1 MMSKEIENEI
11 INIKGIEFK
20 IEDLETIKLEDLFS
34 ASVSPGHIFVRSRVN
49 GHPFL
54 LLRASDLIEDE
65 FIRKYSSAG
74 ISSFY
79 ILKLVN
85 SGNVVRI
92 KNLLRDLKNVKSSV
106 EAVKAREK
114 ILDEFF
120 KVGRKTSNTHCLD
133 FITACF
139 DEFNLISQANL
150 EKFYGLS
157 THFYQRSL
165 VLSTWAVVISLLH
178 GSIDYFFIQDLF
190 NTAFYLDIGIVEDAY
205 SFHLF
210 KACEE
215 ERKQVGQGEAFLRSI
230 GRPQNEIDSFI
241 NHPVNSYK
249 QMEKVTGK
257 FRYPEIAKFVQFHH
271 EDSSGK
277 GFPFSLN
284 KTNFSSY
291 EMILSLVDKTVPY
304 DEIVF
309 NQDFNV
315 FEKCTEELRLSKEKF
330 FAKLCDKLMKNI
342 NMVKNN
348 IYNKE
353 YASS

>member
-1 MMSKEIENEI
+1 MSKEIKNEV

-74 ISSFY
+74 ITSFY

-85 SGNVVRI
+85 SGNVTRI
-92 KNLLRDLKNVKSSV
+92 KNLLRELKNVNSSV

-120 KVGRKTSNTHCLD
+120 KVGRVTTSTHCLD
-133 FITACF
+133 FIAACF
-139 DEFNLISQANL
+139 DEFNLVSQNSL
-150 EKFYGLS
+150 EKYYGLS

-165 VLSTWAVVISLLH
+165 VLSTWAVVISLLN
-178 GSIDYFFIQDLF
+178 GSIDYYFIQDIF

-215 ERKQVGQGEAFLRSI
+215 ERSQVGGGVTFLKSI
-230 GRPQNEIDSFI
+230 GRPQNEIDSFL
-241 NHPVNSYK
+241 NHPINSYK
-249 QMEKVTGK
+249 QMEKVIGK
-257 FRYPEIAKFVQFHH
+257 FRYPEIANFVQYHH
-271 EDSSGK
+271 ESSSGD

-284 KTNFSSY
+284 RTNFSSF

-309 NQDFNV
+309 NQNFNV
-315 FEKCTEELRLSKEKF
+315 FENCLEQLGSSKEKLF
-330 FAKLCDKLMKNI
+330 TKLCDKLMKNI
-342 NMVKNN
+342 NVIKHN

-353 YASS
+353 YASG